1 MPTRRATLVPMRPP
15 LLPLLVL
22 WVPRLLGTLAEGE
35 GCNRTAQA
43 GLEGQDAPSDR
54 GTLLNLSVSDHGRS
68 DSLLLS
74 WDEPEGGA
82 EGYLLALFSLGS
94 GTPLQNGSAG
104 PNITSFWFHG
114 LTPGMRYE
122 IEVTAT
128 LACLETTSQ
137 TVTAQ
142 TSPSPVRNL
151 SLSSGGSSAVLRASW
166 AHARGQRDG
175 YHLALYHSDSQTLV
189 RNASVLP
196 NASTFLFDGLLAGS
210 EYALKVSTLA
220 GSSQASTS
228 IHQWTAPSIPTQL
241 RLSPGS
247 STSLVASWAGAGG
260 AAWLHLALHNLL
272 TQTVTMTL
280 SARRGLTSYTFQHLH
295 PGTQYWLG
303 LSATAGPYT
312 VGGPNATA
320 WTYPLSPD
328 NVTLSSAEEQ
338 SSLQACWSTPAG
350 ERDFYLV
357 TLQEGEDGAPTRNIS
372 VGGDNS
378 HVTFHGLSP
387 GKQYSVQVTAVAGPY
402 RASAR
407 STAAW
412 TQPLAPSGVSLSSQG
427 SPYSLLASWE
437 EAVGEGYV
445 LAFSP
450 MEHPVK
456 NSSLLRGVTNF
467 TYEGLRP
474 GTLYTFEVST
484 MAGPYT
490 STPRRITNW
499 TYPLPPEQLTLSN
512 QGHSTS
518 LQASWRPAPT
528 GSTGYTATLWETKS
542 QERVRNMTVGNNWT
556 NVTFE
561 DLVPGRQYTLEMAA
575 MAGPYRSP
583 VRSATDWTYPLAPA
597 GVTLTNTRRPLG
609 LSAFWDKAAG
619 DVDQFHLQ
627 LYSKSHPAQRNISV
641 GPDTHNFTFLGLSP
655 GIQYF
660 LKVTVLAG
668 PYRSSSHFAT
678 EWTYP
683 LSLANVS
690 VQPGQ
695 RPQELHV
702 SWVES
707 GGGRDHLVQLSVAE
721 SLSIIRNVSVP
732 RGVTQL
738 DLDGLVPGSRY
749 RVEIISQAGPHRISS
764 QTAIGYTVPL
774 PPLSLSASPVSTAW
788 ALAVHWETPPGQ
800 RDGYL
805 LSMHEEGSSA
815 PARNLEAGKDGTN
828 VTLARLAPGTCYLV
842 GIWAVA
848 GPYRS
853 LPQNVTGCTVPAAP
867 TNLSLTNPGS
877 SSELYTCWNKPPGG
891 RDHYR
896 AILYSLS
903 TQSRDRVQT
912 LSPDAQNITWTHLE
926 AGSRFAVQVI
936 AVKGSL
942 EASSTNATQ
951 WTHPLAPANLT
962 LGSPS
967 ASTLQV
973 FWAARGRGAEGY
985 MVDVYDTASSSRVG
999 RVVLGGDARSHTFR
1013 NLSSGTRY
1021 SVTVRATAG
1030 PFHTSTPNLTHCTR
1044 PLPPAAVHWLS
1055 TGHPDRLSASWG
1067 TAAGGRDGYTLTL
1080 YHVRLGTVAA
1090 MVSLR
1095 RDTHNFTFMG
1105 LTPGYEYSLEASA
1118 TAGPYQAAA
1127 PNISGWTSPLPPA
1140 TVRLLSTGHPDRLS
1154 ASWGAAAGGRDGY
1167 TLTLYH
1173 ARLGTVATTISLG
1186 RDTHNFTFTGLA
1198 PGSKYVLEVVSMAG
1212 SYRTPAGNVSN
1223 WTYPLAPRNV
1233 YMTNQGYPNRLSA
1246 SWRAEPQGQE
1256 SYRLLLYHSGSGIV
1270 AANVSVGKGIS
1281 KFTFS
1286 GLAPGHK
1293 YLLEVVSM
1301 AGPYAAS
1308 AGNISDWTTPSVP
1321 KNLSAVAEGN
1331 NTMLIS
1337 WGSVS
1342 GQQDDCQLWLRD
1354 PRNSTLPW
1362 RHTLGRGQVQHLLRG
1377 LIPGRNYSVSLS
1389 CVAGPYWSST
1399 KPLAVPMEPNP
1410 VEDVQCLPESRSL
1423 YLNWTTS
1430 PGDVEAYEVVT
1441 ERLSDGPPTSKYVMS
1456 VPTSEASLE
1465 GLGPN
1470 SSYRIVVSTV
1480 GMNTMRSQAVTL
1492 ICNTTVEALP
1502 PPLRADIFQVEASS
1516 TVIISSDLFS
1526 EENGQ
1531 IEYYGVIATTN
1542 DSLLRP
1548 TEESMSSTWYDH
1560 YYGTED
1566 SYLAVLIPNPFHPS
1580 PRSSPETWRV
1590 PVGTEECGQSRA
1602 TCNGK
1607 LKANEQYRFSI
1618 AAFTKYDP
1626 VAPAVTFTMFS
1637 AAGSGADTTPLSMP
1651 IIAGIVVGFLLTL
1664 AAIFALVYWKQLRAK
1679 RTKKSS
1685 LPQEMVTYSLRNVH
1699 RPIPIQNFKQ
1709 YYEMKTASANHAFF
1723 QEFEELKEVGKEQP
1737 KVEAELP
1744 ANISKNRYPHVLPYD
1759 HSRVKLSQLGED
1771 PHSDYIN
1778 ANFMPGYTS
1787 QQEFIATQGPLKK
1800 TIEDFWRLVWEQ
1812 NICNIIM
1819 LTVCMENGRVL
1830 CDHYWPSESAPVSYG
1845 QVQVHLLTQSSSEE
1859 WTMREFKLWHEGLRA
1874 ERHVSHMHYTA
1885 WPDHG
1890 IPESTTSIMTFREL
1904 VREHIQST
1912 KDAGPTLVHC
1922 SAGVGRTGTFIALDR
1937 LLQQMKQEKVVDTFG
1952 VVYALRMNR
1961 YLMIQ
1966 TLSQYI
1972 FLHSCIL
1979 EKILEE
1985 PLLGLSGTERS
1996 CPIPLK
2002 SFAQHYAQKAAKSHV
2017 GFLRE
2022 YETLLEVVKEEASS
2036 ATPSSGNQQTRPSSS
2051 ILPYDR
2057 SRVKFSLLEQGP
2069 FSGLL
2074 QVWRVP
2080 GCSSSRE
2087 YLAVQGPDKLTM
2099 EEFWTLVWEQDVH
2112 TILTLLPWQEK
2123 GEVPSE
2129 VCWPLEGDSLCTKM
2143 LTIQCGTEKLVYG
2156 WRCIQLKVKHEKK
2169 AKERQVQRFL
2179 YTLWSSKKQPD
2190 VQSLVELL
2198 TAVRRSVPHRKRAGP
2213 ILLHCSGGVSQMGT
2227 LISLDCLLHQ
2237 MKAERIVD
2245 VYGVTLQLTRSCCL
2259 MTPTL
2264 DQYMFLYTCIRD
2276 IIAQKQP

>member
-1 MPTRRATLVPMRPP
+1 MRPP

-35 GCNRTAQA
+35 GCNRTARA
-43 GLEGQDAPSDR
+43 GLEDQAAHSDR
-54 GTLLNLSVSDHGRS
+54 GTLLNLSVSDQSRP
-68 DSLLLS
+68 DSILLS
-74 WDEPEGGA
+74 WDEPEVGA
-82 EGYLLALFSLGS
+82 EGYSLALSPLGS
-94 GTPLQNGSAG
+94 GAPLQNGSAG

-114 LTPGMRYE
+114 LTPGTRYKV
-122 IEVTAT
+122 EVTAT
-128 LACLETTSQ
+128 LACMETTSQ

-151 SLSSGGSSAVLRASW
+151 SLSSGGSSALLLASW
-166 AHARGQRDG
+166 AHGHGHRDG

-189 RNASVLP
+189 RNASISP
-196 NASTFLFDGLLAGS
+196 SASTFLFDGLLPGS

-220 GSSQASTS
+220 GSNQASTS
-228 IHQWTAPSIPTQL
+228 IHHWTAPSIPTQL

-247 STSLVASWAGAGG
+247 STSLVASWMGAAG

-272 TQTVTMTL
+272 TRTVTTTL
-280 SARRGLTSYTFQHLH
+280 SARRGLTSYTFQHLQ

-303 LSATAGPYT
+303 LSVTAGPYT
-312 VGGPNATA
+312 VPGPNATA
-320 WTYPLSPD
+320 WTYPLSPG

-338 SSLQACWSTPAG
+338 SSLQARWSTPAG

-357 TLQEGEDGAPTRNIS
+357 TLREGEDGAPARNIS
-372 VGGDNS
+372 VGGDS
-378 HVTFHGLSP
+378 GHVTFHGLSP
-387 GKQYSVQVTAVAGPY
+387 GKQYSVQVTVVAGPY

-407 STAAW
+407 SAAAW
-412 TQPLAPSGVSLSSQG
+412 TQPLPPSGVSLSSQE
-427 SPYSLLASWE
+427 SPHSLLASWE
-437 EAVGEGYV
+437 EAMGEGYV
-445 LAFSP
+445 LALST
-450 MEHPVK
+450 MEDPVK
-456 NSSLLRGVTNF
+456 NSSLLRGATNF
-467 TYEGLRP
+467 TYEGLSP

-484 MAGPYT
+484 VAGPYT
-490 STPRRITNW
+490 SSPQRIANW
-499 TYPLPPEQLTLSN
+499 TYPLPLQQLSLSN
-512 QGHSTS
+512 QGRSTS
-518 LQASWRPAPT
+518 LQASWRAAPT
-528 GSTGYTATLWETKS
+528 GSTGYTGTLWETKS
-542 QERVRNMTVGNNWT
+542 QERVRSMELGKEWR

-561 DLVPGRQYTLEMAA
+561 ELVPGRQYTLEMAA
-575 MAGPYRSP
+575 VAGPYRSP
-583 VRSATDWTYPLAPA
+583 VRSAADWTYPLAPA

-619 DVDQFHLQ
+619 DVDRFHLQ
-627 LYSKSHPAQRNISV
+627 LYSKSFPVQRNITV

-660 LKVTVLAG
+660 LKVTSLAG

-690 VQPGQ
+690 LQPGQ

-707 GGGRDHLVQLSVAE
+707 GGGGRDHWVQLSVAE

-738 DLDGLVPGSRY
+738 DLEGLVPGSRY
-749 RVEIISQAGPHRISS
+749 RVEIISQAGPHRTSS
-764 QTAIGYTVPL
+764 QTAVGYTVPL
-774 PPLSLSASPVSTAW
+774 PPPSLSASPVSAAW
-788 ALAVHWETPPGQ
+788 ALAAHWETPPGQ
-800 RDGYL
+800 RDGYE
-805 LSMHEEGSSA
+805 LSVHKEGSSA
-815 PARNLEAGKDGTN
+815 PARNLETGKDSTN
-828 VTLARLAPGTCYLV
+828 VTLEQLEPGTCYLV
-842 GIWAVA
+842 RIWAVA
-848 GPYRS
+848 GPYHS
-853 LPQNVTGCTVPAAP
+853 PTKNVTGCTVPAAP
-867 TNLSLTNPGS
+867 TNLSLISLGS
-877 SSELYTCWNKPPGG
+877 SSELYTGWNKPPGR
-891 RDHYR
+891 RDRYR
-896 AILYSLS
+896 VILYGLS

-912 LSPDAQNITWTHLE
+912 LGPDAQNITWTHLE

-936 AVKGSL
+936 AMKGSS
-942 EASSTNATQ
+942 EASSTNVTQ

-962 LGSPS
+962 LRSPS
-967 ASTLQV
+967 ASSLQAS
-973 FWAARGRGAEGY
+973 WAAAGRGAEGY
-985 MVDVYDTASSSRVG
+985 VVDVYDTASSSHVG
-999 RVVLGGDARSHTFR
+999 HMVLGAGARSHIFR
-1013 NLSSGTRY
+1013 NLSSGTHY
-1021 SVTVRATAG
+1021 SVAVRATAG
-1030 PFHTSTPNLTHCTR
+1030 PFHTSTPNRTHCTR
-1044 PLPPAAVHWLS
+1044 PLPPAA
-1055 TGHPDRLSASWG
+1055 
-1067 TAAGGRDGYTLTL
+1067 
-1080 YHVRLGTVAA
+1080 
-1090 MVSLR
+1090 
-1095 RDTHNFTFMG
+1095 
-1105 LTPGYEYSLEASA
+1105 
-1118 TAGPYQAAA
+1118 
-1127 PNISGWTSPLPPA
+1127 
-1140 TVRLLSTGHPDRLS
+1140 VRLLSTGHPDRLS

-1167 TLTLYH
+1167 ALTLYR
-1173 ARLGTVATTISLG
+1173 AGLGTAAASTSLG
-1186 RDTHNFTFTGLA
+1186 RDTQSFTFTGLAPGYEYSLEASATAGPYQATAPNVSGWTRPLPPAAVHLLSTGHPDRLSASWGAAAGGRDGYALTLYRAGLGTAAASTSLGRDTQSFTFTGLA
-1198 PGSKYVLEVVSMAG
+1198 PGSKHLLEVASVAG
-1212 SYRTPAGNVSN
+1212 SYHTPAGNVSN
-1223 WTYPLAPRNV
+1223 WTHPLPPRNV

-1246 SWRAEPQGQE
+1246 SWQAEPQGQD
-1256 SYRLLLYHSGSGIV
+1256 SYRLLLYHWGSGIV
-1270 AANVSVGKGIS
+1270 AANVSVGKGTS

-1301 AGPYAAS
+1301 SGPYAAS
-1308 AGNISDWTTPSVP
+1308 SGNISDWTTPSVP
-1321 KNLSAVAEGN
+1321 KNLSAVVEGN
-1331 NTMLIS
+1331 RTMLIS

-1342 GQQDDCQLWLRD
+1342 GQQDECQLWLRD

-1362 RHTLGRGQVQHLLRG
+1362 RHVLHRGQVQHLLRG

-1399 KPLAVPMEPNP
+1399 KPLPVPVEPIP

-1423 YLNWTTS
+1423 YLNWSSS

-1441 ERLSDGPPTSKYVMS
+1441 ERLSDGTPTSKYVMS
-1456 VPTSEASLE
+1456 IPTSKASLE
-1465 GLGPN
+1465 GLEPN
-1470 SSYRIVVSTV
+1470 SSYRIIVSTV
-1480 GMNTMRSQAVTL
+1480 GMNMMRSQAVTL
-1492 ICNTTVEALP
+1492 LCNTTVEALP
-1502 PPLRADIFQVEASS
+1502 PPLRADIFRVEASS
-1516 TVIISSDLFS
+1516 TVIIPSDLFS

-1542 DSLLRP
+1542 ESLLRP
-1548 TEESMSSTWYDH
+1548 TQEIMSSTWYDH

-1580 PRSSPETWRV
+1580 PGSSPETWRV
-1590 PVGTEECGQSRA
+1590 PVGTDECGRSRA

-1607 LKANEQYRFSI
+1607 LKANEQYRSLLCPRFSI

-1637 AAGSGADTTPLSMP
+1637 AAGSGGDAAPLSIP
-1651 IIAGIVVGFLLTL
+1651 IISGIIVGFLLTL
-1664 AAIFALVYWKQLRAK
+1664 AAVFALVYWKQLRAK
-1679 RTKKSS
+1679 RTRKSS
-1685 LPQEMVTYSLRNVH
+1685 LPQEMVTYSLRNIH

-1737 KVEAELP
+1737 KVDAELP
-1744 ANISKNRYPHVLPYD
+1744 ANVSKNRYPHVLPYD

-1812 NICNIIM
+1812 NVCNIIM

-1845 QVQVHLLTQSSSEE
+1845 QVRIHLLMQSSSEE
-1859 WTMREFKLWHEGLRA
+1859 WTMRRFKLWHEGVRA
-1874 ERHVSHMHYTA
+1874 ERHVSHLHYTA

-1890 IPESTTSIMTFREL
+1890 IPESTTSILTFREL
-1904 VREHIQST
+1904 AREHIQST

-2002 SFAQHYAQKAAKSHV
+2002 SFAQHYAQKAAKSHL

-2022 YETLLEVVKEEASS
+2022 YENLLEVVKEEASS
-2036 ATPSSGNQQTRPSSS
+2036 ATPSSGTQQARPSSS

-2074 QVWRVP
+2074 QVWHVP

-2087 YLAVQGPDKLTM
+2087 YLAVQGPDKLAM
-2099 EEFWTLVWEQDVH
+2099 EDFWTLVWEQDVH

-2143 LTIQCGTEKLVYG
+2143 LNIQCGTEKVVSG
-2156 WRCIQLKVKHEKK
+2156 WRCTQLKMKHEKK
-2169 AKERQVQRFL
+2169 AKERQVQQFL

-2190 VQSLVELL
+2190 AQSLVELL
-2198 TAVRRSVPHRKRAGP
+2198 TAVTRCMPHRKRAGP
-2213 ILLHCSGGVSQMGT
+2213 LLLHCSGGVSQMGT

-2237 MKAERIVD
+2237 MRAERTVD
-2245 VYGVTLQLTRSCCL
+2245 IYGVTLQVSRSCCL

-2264 DQYMFLYTCIRD
+2264 DQYVFLYTCIRD

>member
-1 MPTRRATLVPMRPP
+1 MRSL

-22 WVPRLLGTLAEGE
+22 WVQRLPGTLAEDE
-35 GCNRTAQA
+35 GCNHTAQA
-43 GLEGQDAPSDR
+43 GLEGQDARGER
-54 GTLLNLSVSDHGRS
+54 GTLLNVSVSDHDRS

-82 EGYLLALFSLGS
+82 KGYLLALSSLGS
-94 GTPLQNGSAG
+94 DTPLQNGSAG
-104 PNITSFWFHG
+104 PNTTSFWFHG
-114 LTPGMRYE
+114 LTPGTRYE

-128 LACLETTSQ
+128 LACMDTTSQ
-137 TVTAQ
+137 TITAQ
-142 TSPSPVRNL
+142 TSPAPVLNL
-151 SLSSGGSSAVLRASW
+151 SLSSGGSSAWLRAAW
-166 AHARGQRDG
+166 AHGHGQRDG
-175 YHLALYHSDSQTLV
+175 YSLALWHSESQSLV
-189 RNASVLP
+189 RNVSLLP
-196 NASTFLFDGLLAGS
+196 SASTFLFDGLLAGS

-220 GSSQASTS
+220 GSRQASTS

-241 RLSPGS
+241 RLSPVS
-247 STSLVASWAGAGG
+247 STSLVASWAGAAG
-260 AAWLHLALHNLL
+260 AAWLHLELRDLL
-272 TQTVTMTL
+272 TQKVSTTL
-280 SARRGLTSYTFQHLH
+280 SARRGLSSYTFQHLH

-303 LSATAGPYT
+303 LSATAGSYT
-312 VGGPNATA
+312 VVGPNATA
-320 WTYPLSPD
+320 WTYPLSPG

-338 SSLQACWSTPAG
+338 NSLEARWSVPEG
-350 ERDFYLV
+350 QREFYLV
-357 TLQEGEDGAPTRNIS
+357 TLREGEDSAPTRNIS
-372 VGGDNS
+372 VGGDND

-387 GKQYSVQVTAVAGPY
+387 GQQYSVQVVVVAGPY
-402 RASAR
+402 RASAH

-412 TQPLAPSGVSLSSQG
+412 TEPQAPFGVSLSSQG
-427 SPYSLLASWE
+427 SPHSLLASWE
-437 EAVGEGYV
+437 EATGEGYLLV
-445 LAFSP
+445 LSLA
-450 MEHPVK
+450 EHPVR
-456 NSSLLRGVTNF
+456 NSSLLRGVTSF
-467 TYEGLRP
+467 TYKGLHP

-484 MAGPYT
+484 VAGPYT
-490 STPRRITNW
+490 SSPRRVSNW

-512 QGHSTS
+512 GGHSTS
-518 LQASWRPAPT
+518 LQASWRAVSS
-528 GSTGYTATLWETKS
+528 GSTGYTGTLRETKS
-542 QERVRNMTVGNNWT
+542 QEQVRNVTVGSDCT
-556 NVTFE
+556 NVTLE
-561 DLVPGRQYTLEMAA
+561 NLVPGRQYTLEMAA

-583 VRSATDWTYPLAPA
+583 VQSATDWTYPLAPA
-597 GVTLTNTRRPLG
+597 GVTLTNTRRPMG
-609 LSAFWDKAAG
+609 LSAFWEKAAG

-627 LYSKSHPAQRNISV
+627 LYSKSHAAQRNISV
-641 GPDTHNFTFLGLSP
+641 GPNTHNFTFLGLSP
-655 GIQYF
+655 GTQYF

-690 VQPGQ
+690 VQPG
-695 RPQELHV
+695 RKPQELHV

-738 DLDGLVPGSRY
+738 DLEGLVPGSRY

-774 PPLSLSASPVSTAW
+774 PPRSLSASPVGMAW
-788 ALAVHWETPPGQ
+788 ALAVHWDTAPGH

-805 LSMHEEGSSA
+805 LSVLQEGSSA
-815 PARNLEAGKDGTN
+815 PPRNLEAGKDSTN
-828 VTLARLAPGTCYLV
+828 VTVAQLEAGTCYLV
-842 GIWAVA
+842 RIWAVA

-853 LPQNVTGCTVPAAP
+853 LPENVTGCTVPAAP
-867 TNLSLTNPGS
+867 TNVSLTNPGS
-877 SSELYTCWNKPPGG
+877 SSELYTSWNKPPGR

-896 AILYSLS
+896 VTLYRLS
-903 TQSRDRVQT
+903 SQSRIQVQT
-912 LSPDAQNITWTHLE
+912 LSPDALNMTWTHLE
-926 AGSRFAVQVI
+926 AGSKFAVQVT

-942 EASSTNATQ
+942 AASSINITQ
-951 WTHPLAPANLT
+951 WTYPLAPVNLT
-962 LGSPS
+962 LGSRS
-967 ASTLQV
+967 ASVLV
-973 FWAARGRGAEGY
+973 VSWAVVGGGAEGFV
-985 MVDVYDTASSSRVG
+985 VDVHDAASGTPVG
-999 RVVLGGDARSHTFR
+999 HTVLGGDARSHTLR
-1013 NLSSGTRY
+1013 SLSPGTHY
-1021 SVTVRATAG
+1021 SVAVSATAG
-1030 PFHTSTPNLTHCTR
+1030 PFHASTSNFTHC
-1044 PLPPAAVHWLS
+1044 
-1055 TGHPDRLSASWG
+1055 
-1067 TAAGGRDGYTLTL
+1067 
-1080 YHVRLGTVAA
+1080 
-1090 MVSLR
+1090 
-1095 RDTHNFTFMG
+1095 
-1105 LTPGYEYSLEASA
+1105 
-1118 TAGPYQAAA
+1118 
-1127 PNISGWTSPLPPA
+1127 
-1140 TVRLLSTGHPDRLS
+1140 
-1154 ASWGAAAGGRDGY
+1154 

-1173 ARLGTVATTISLG
+1173 APLGTVAATASLG

-1198 PGSKYVLEVVSMAG
+1198 PGSKYLLEVASVAG
-1212 SYRTPAGNVSN
+1212 SCRAPAGNVSN

-1246 SWRAEPQGQE
+1246 SWRAEPQGQD

-1270 AANVSVGKGIS
+1270 AANVSVGKGTS

-1286 GLAPGHK
+1286 GLAPGQK
-1293 YLLEVVSM
+1293 YLLEVVAM

-1308 AGNISDWTTPSVP
+1308 AGNISDWTIPALCLGNPTVPAPTLSHPLRVQGIMCRALRAAPSVP
-1321 KNLSAVAEGN
+1321 QNLSVVAEGN

-1337 WGSVS
+1337 WASVS

-1354 PRNSTLPW
+1354 PRNSSLPW
-1362 RHTLGRGQVQHLLRG
+1362 RHSLGRGQVQHLLQG

-1410 VEDVQCLPESRSL
+1410 VKDVQCLPESRSL
-1423 YLNWTTS
+1423 YLNWTSS
-1430 PGDVEAYEVVT
+1430 PGDVEAYEVLT
-1441 ERLSDGPPTSKYVMS
+1441 ERLSEGPSTFRHTMS
-1456 VPTSEASLE
+1456 IPSSEASLE
-1465 GLGPN
+1465 GLEPN
-1470 SSYRIVVSTV
+1470 SSYQIVVSTV
-1480 GMNTMRSQAVTL
+1480 GMNTLRSQAVTVL
-1492 ICNTTVEALP
+1492 CSTAVEPLP
-1502 PPLRADIFQVEASS
+1502 PPLRADVFPVEASS
-1516 TVIISSDLFS
+1516 TVVISPELFS

-1531 IEYYGVIATTN
+1531 IQYYGVIATTN
-1542 DSLLRP
+1542 ESLLRP
-1548 TEESMSSTWYDH
+1548 TQEIMSSTWYDH

-1566 SYLAVLIPNPFHPS
+1566 SYLAVLIPNPFHQ
-1580 PRSSPETWRV
+1580 RSSPETWRV

-1637 AAGSGADTTPLSMP
+1637 AAGSSADTAPLSMP
-1651 IIAGIVVGFLLTL
+1651 IIAGIIVGFLLTL
-1664 AAIFALVYWKQLRAK
+1664 ASVFALVYWKQLKAK

-1699 RPIPIQNFKQ
+1699 RPVPLHNFKQ

-1723 QEFEELKEVGKEQP
+1723 QEFEELKEVGKEQS

-1744 ANISKNRYPHVLPYD
+1744 ANVSKNRYPHVLPYD

-1812 NICNIIM
+1812 NVCNIIM

-1845 QVQVHLLTQSSSEE
+1845 QVQVHLLMQSSSEE
-1859 WTMREFKLWHEGLRA
+1859 WTIREFKLWHEGQRA
-1874 ERHVSHMHYTA
+1874 ERFVSHLHYTA

-1904 VREHIQST
+1904 VQEHIQST

-1937 LLQQMKQEKVVDTFG
+1937 LLQQMKQEKVVDIFG
-1952 VVYALRMNR
+1952 VVYSLRMNR

-1979 EKILEE
+1979 DKILEE
-1985 PLLGLSGTERS
+1985 PLLDLSGTERS

-2002 SFAQHYAQKAAKSHV
+2002 SFAQHYAQKAAKSHM

-2022 YETLLEVVKEEASS
+2022 YEALLEAVKEEASS
-2036 ATPSSGNQQTRPSSS
+2036 ASPSSGSQQTRPSSS

-2057 SRVKFSLLEQGP
+2057 SRVKFALLEQGP

-2080 GCSSSRE
+2080 VCSSSRD
-2087 YLAVQGPDKLTM
+2087 YLAVHGPDKLTM
-2099 EEFWTLVWEQDVH
+2099 EDFWTLVWEQDVH

-2123 GEVPSE
+2123 GEVPGE
-2129 VCWPLEGDSLCTKM
+2129 VCWPLEGDCLCMKT
-2143 LTIQCGTEKLVYG
+2143 LTIQCDTEKLVSG
-2156 WRCIQLKVKHEKK
+2156 WRCTQLKLKHEKK

-2198 TAVRRSVPHRKRAGP
+2198 LAVRRCTPHWRRVGP
-2213 ILLHCSGGVSQMGT
+2213 LLLHCSGDMSQMGT
-2227 LISLDCLLHQ
+2227 LISLDCLLYQ
-2237 MKAERIVD
+2237 MKSERTVD
-2245 VYGVTLQLTRSCCL
+2245 IFGVTLQLARSCCL

-2264 DQYMFLYTCIRD
+2264 DQYMLLYTCIQD
-2276 IIAQKQP
+2276 IIAQNQP